1 MDMVAYVFEFSEVSH
16 FTALKYEGQKKVMIP
31 RK

>member
-16 FTALKYEGQKKVMIP
+16 FTALKYEGQKKSYDS
-31 RK
+31 